1 MLSLGKVL
9 ERLVWFYRWHRRV
22 ILTAVGGVVVYA
34 LFVHL
39 TLPSPLFDQPFSYVV
54 YDKSGN
60 LLGATVGAD
69 GQWRFPAS
77 DTLPEKFIK
86 ALMAFEDKRFYLH
99 PGVDPLA
106 LMRALREN
114 LSQGRVVSG
123 GSTITMQVIRLSRRH
138 ERTLAE
144 KIREILLA
152 FYLELRYSKDELL
165 QLYASHAPFGGNVVG
180 LEAAS
185 WRYLGRPPSDITWA
199 EAAMLAVLPNNPGLI
214 HPGRNRSALLK
225 KRNQLLERLVAL
237 GWMDPRELQSSIEE
251 SLPEKPLPMPSFA
264 SHLTD
269 RIRLSHPP
277 GKYFTTIDVSLQRAC
292 LDILEKNSLS
302 LKAGGINNAAILVLD
317 IESGGALVYAG
328 NLLVTEQA
336 SVDMIRARRSPGST
350 LKPLLYAALLSEGKI
365 LPHTLLPDIPLQM
378 GGFAPQ
384 NFNKTFDGAVPAS
397 EAVARSLNVPAVNM
411 LQMYGVEKFYQF
423 LKDMGF
429 RGLDKPASH
438 YGLALILGGCEISMW
453 ELAGAYASLVR
464 MLNHYPQNNS
474 RYNPADLHPPVY
486 LLRQA
491 GEGKK
496 SRKLLSGFTPDAGSV
511 WYMLNAMEEVQRP
524 GEEAV
529 WQQLN
534 LRGRIAWKTGTSY
547 GYRDAWAV
555 GMNGRYLVCVW
566 VGNASGEGRPGI
578 IGLQAAAPIMFDV
591 FHLLPLSHW
600 FPVPYDAMTRVV
612 VCRQSGYKASGICP
626 DTLTMWVPTA
636 GRQSGVCT
644 YHHLIHLD
652 ATGRYQATAD
662 CLPPEELK
670 HEPWFVLP
678 PAMEYYYRRSHPEYR
693 SLPTAMPGCGE
704 QDNLAPMQLIYPSRN
719 AIVYLPRLPG
729 EKRGDLVAEAAH
741 RRQNAIIY
749 WHLDGIYCGNTSGL
763 HKLALRPPVGS
774 HNLLLLDDQGNTLE
788 CNFSIVDMAQ

>member
-1 MLSLGKVL
+1 ML
-9 ERLVWFYRWHRRV
+9 ERLVWFYRWHRRRV
-22 ILTAVGGVVVYA
+22 IFVVGLFLVYA
-34 LFVHL
+34 TFIYLSIPV
-39 TLPSPLFDQPFSYVV
+39 PLFNQPLSYVV
-54 YDKSGN
+54 YDREGN
-60 LLGATVGAD
+60 LLGATVAVD
-69 GQWRFPAS
+69 GQWRFPHS
-77 DTLPEKFIK
+77 DSLPDKFKK
-86 ALMAFEDKRFYLH
+86 ALIAFEDKRFYLH

-106 LMRALREN
+106 LVRALRQN
-114 LSQGRVVSG
+114 LRQGRVVSG
-123 GSTITMQVIRLSRRH
+123 GSTLTMQIIRLSRRH

-144 KIREILLA
+144 KIREILLS
-152 FYLELRYSKDELL
+152 FYLEVRYSKDELL
-165 QLYASHAPFGGNVVG
+165 KLYASHAPFGGNVVG
-180 LEAAS
+180 LEAAC
-185 WRYLGRPPSDITWA
+185 WRYLGRPPSEITWA

-237 GWMDPRELQSSIEE
+237 GWMDAQELQPSKEE
-251 SLPEKPLPMPSFA
+251 PLPEKPLPMPYLA
-264 SHLTD
+264 PHLTD
-269 RIRLSHPP
+269 RIRLVYPP
-277 GKYFTTIDVSLQRAC
+277 GKYYTTVEASLQKAC
-292 LDILEKNSLS
+292 LSL
-302 LKAGGINNAAILVLD
+302 LQNHAFLWKAGSIHNASLLVLD
-317 IESGGALVYAG
+317 IESGGALVYVG
-328 NLLVTEQA
+328 NIPSSDSTSRNTQ
-336 SVDMIRARRSPGST
+336 VDMIRARRSPGST

-365 LPHTLLPDIPLQM
+365 LPHTLLPDIPIQM

-384 NFNKTFDGAVPAS
+384 NFNKTFDGAVSAS

-464 MLNHYPQNNS
+464 MLNHYPKNNS

-486 LLRQA
+486 LLRQE
-491 GEGKK
+491 GEGEK
-496 SRKLLSGFTPDAGSV
+496 SRKLLSSFTPDAGSV

-547 GYRDAWAV
+547 GYRDAWAI
-555 GMNGRYLVCVW
+555 GLNGRYLVCVW

-578 IGLQAAAPIMFDV
+578 VGLQAAAPIMFDV
-591 FHLLPLSHW
+591 FNLLPSSVW
-600 FPVPYDAMTRVV
+600 FPTPYDAMTPTV

-636 GRQSGVCT
+636 GRQSGVCP

-652 ATGRYQATAD
+652 ATGHYQATAD
-662 CLPPEELK
+662 CLPPGELK

-678 PAMEYYYRRSHPEYR
+678 PAMEYYYRRNHPEYR
-693 SLPTAMPGCGE
+693 LLPSPLPGCRVH
-704 QDNLAPMQLIYPSRN
+704 DNLSPMQLIYPGRD
-719 AIVYLPRLPG
+719 AVVYLPSLPHG
-729 EKRGDLVAEAAH
+729 EKGELVAEAAH
-741 RRQNAIIY
+741 RRPGAALY
-749 WHLDGIYCGNTSGL
+749 WHLDGMYCGQTSGL
-763 HKLALRPPVGS
+763 HKMALRPSPGP
-774 HNLLLLDDQGNTLE
+774 HTLLLLDEQGNRFE
-788 CNFSIVDMAQ
+788 CSFSVVEKGQ